1 MVSFS
6 AYPVKHATTN
16 NTVRYNAGM
25 TNSII
30 SSAHILAVW
39 TRIREAH
46 GDVGL
51 PLTQTAVAK
60 TCGITQPSVQR
71 WAAGENLPTLK
82 QAIRFCL
89 KTGVCVEWLY
99 TERGAKHPIAK
110 PGSTT
115 EAVLQIFHA
124 LDEDGKKE
132 VLRHAEYIAS
142 RNSGRLAH

>member
-1 MVSFS
+1 MEAIMVSLS
-6 AYPVKHATTN
+6 AYPVKHALNN
-16 NTVRYNAGM
+16 NTIRYNAGM
-25 TNSII
+25 ANSI
-30 SSAHILAVW
+30 W
-39 TRIREAH
+39 TRILEAH
-46 GDVGL
+46 EDVGL

-60 TCGITQPSVQR
+60 TCRITQPSVQR
-71 WAAGENLPTLK
+71 WAVGSNLPTLK

-99 TERGAKHPIAK
+99 TERGPKHPEAK

-142 RNSGRLAH
+142 RNSGKRAH